1 MADWMCYAKF
11 GYIVKNRRKTKN
23 GGNKKHTCFNVF
35 WGVKESDENVSLVK
49 KVNFRLKGH
58 MKVI

>member
-1 MADWMCYAKF
+1 M
-11 GYIVKNRRKTKN
+11 VETK
-23 GGNKKHTCFNVF
+23 KIHVLMFF
-35 WGVKESDENVSLVK
+35 WGVEESDENVSLVK